1 MKRILLI
8 LSLFIVFTSCN
19 DLSQNSSQP
28 TNQTAQSE
36 SLKEPDDQP
45 QIEPS
50 KDNEP
55 KEQDVEEQKKPVT
68 INKDEYEIK
77 EIHKGGEK
85 GNHYVIV
92 FIGDGFTKDEW
103 NKEENKHKTFY
114 GHIDLVKTVLF
125 GGTVDRIN
133 YKGIEP
139 FKSYKDYIDI
149 YAIATISKSKNETYL
164 QNTGTGF
171 SDEGEQKVNL
181 LLKELKE
188 QYKVSPNV
196 THTLINSSSQNP
208 YGRAFFIDKSFS
220 NTVNA
225 NATIHEMGHS
235 IGGLGDEYQANK
247 LGDLPNVSQES
258 EQNVP
263 WKALNGFGG
272 TGTVHSA
279 HGGSFWIPTNSCMMS
294 QNTDVGKFCEV
305 CKYALATRMSSV
317 IVEHEIKMYD
327 TKSLDKVK
335 NYDTY
340 SNLKEHL
347 RKNGKQNE
355 QKQEAQN
362 NNTRAVFPSK

>member
-77 EIHKGGEK
+77 EIHKGGD
-85 GNHYVIV
+85 NSLTHYVIV

-133 YKGIEP
+133 YKGLEP

-149 YAIATISKSKNETYL
+149 YAIATISKGKKLEDRYIGITGVGLGGYEKITALEDKVKQEYSVQTINITHAVVNET
-164 QNTGTGF
+164 
-171 SDEGEQKVNL
+171 VN
-181 LLKELKE
+181 
-188 QYKVSPNV
+188 
-196 THTLINSSSQNP
+196 
-208 YGRAFFIDKSFS
+208 YGRSLLQRYS
-220 NTVNA
+220 VSSVTNA

-235 IGGLGDEYQANK
+235 IGGLGDEYQPNK
-247 LGDLPNVSQES
+247 LDGLPNVSQAS
-258 EQNVP
+258 EQDVP
-263 WKALNGFGG
+263 WKTLNGFEG
-272 TGTVHSA
+272 TGTVHSE
-279 HGGSFWIPTNSCMMS
+279 HSSSFWIPTRDCMMS
-294 QNTDVGKFCEV
+294 QNTDAGHFCEV

-317 IVEHEIKMYD
+317 ITGEDIKMYD
-327 TKSLDKVK
+327 TESLDKVK
-335 NYDTY
+335 DYDTY
-340 SNLKEHL
+340 SKLKEHL